1 MRQVMQLVIYATFSR
16 NQSVSEHFI
25 SLIPISKEAGA
36 HLSAVNIMSALE
48 NVFVKNEINL

>member
-25 SLIPISKEAGA
+25 SLIPISKEVGA